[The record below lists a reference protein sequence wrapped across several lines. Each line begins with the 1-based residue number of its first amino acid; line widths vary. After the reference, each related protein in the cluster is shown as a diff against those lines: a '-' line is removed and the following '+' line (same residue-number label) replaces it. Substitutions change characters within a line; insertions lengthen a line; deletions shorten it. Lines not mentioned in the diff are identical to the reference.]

1 MTMHKLNLR
10 RYVTAIQGG
19 ELIRRIGKVS
29 QFFGLVVEANG
40 PDAFVGEL
48 CQIYS
53 RSQTQPINAEVVG
66 LRDGKVLLMPYG
78 ELRGI
83 GLGSEVIATGHPL
96 RIGVGE
102 GILGRIVD
110 AMGKPIDGK
119 PLAPLP
125 DHISLKNE
133 PLNPLSRRK
142 ISDILETGVK
152 AIDCFLTLGKGQR
165 VGIFSGS
172 GVGKSTLLGMVAK
185 DMQADINVIA
195 LVGERGREVQ
205 EFVDKSLGPEGL
217 KRSVIVVSTSDQ
229 PALVRSCAAYTATA
243 IAEYFRDKGKD
254 VLLIMDS
261 VTRFAMAQREIGL
274 AVGEPPTARGY
285 TPSVFANLPK
295 LLERCG
301 ASANGGSITAIYTVL
316 VEGDD
321 MNDPIADSVR
331 SILDGHIV
339 LARELAHQG
348 HYPAIDV
355 LKSISRLAPAL
366 MNAQEKTLVQR
377 GTGVLSNYEKSKD
390 IVEIGAYK
398 QGTNPELDLAIQ
410 LLPKLNQFLRQEID
424 TATTRTQ
431 AIAMLTQAL
440 ATPGVAAR

>member
-1 MTMHKLNLR
+1 MKTHKINLQR
-10 RYVTAIQGG
+10 FKTAIQGG

-29 QFFGLVVEANG
+29 QFFGLVVEATG
-40 PDAFVGEL
+40 PDAFLGEV

-83 GLGSEVIATGHPL
+83 GLGSEVIATGHPMQVA
-96 RIGVGE
+96 VGE
-102 GILGRIVD
+102 EILGRVLD

-119 PLAPLP
+119 PIAHLP

-142 ISDILETGVK
+142 IRDVLETGVK

-165 VGIFSGS
+165 IGIFSGS

-185 DMQADINVIA
+185 DMRADINVIA

-205 EFVDKSLGPEGL
+205 EFIDKNLGVEGL
-217 KRSVIVVSTSDQ
+217 KRSVVIASTSDQ

-261 VTRFAMAQREIGL
+261 ITRFAMAQREIGL
-274 AVGEPPTARGY
+274 AIGEPPTARGY

-301 ASANGGSITAIYTVL
+301 ASATNGSITAIYTVL

-339 LARELAHQG
+339 LARELANHG
-348 HYPAIDV
+348 HFPAIDV
-355 LKSISRLAPAL
+355 LKSLSRLAPVLMDAKEKAL
-366 MNAQEKTLVQR
+366 AQKCTNI
-377 GTGVLSNYEKSKD
+377 LSNYEKSKD
-390 IVEIGAYK
+390 IIEIGAYK
-398 QGTNPELDLAIQ
+398 QGSNPELDLAIQ
-410 LLPKLNQFLRQEID
+410 LLPKLNAFLCQEID
-424 TATTRTQ
+424 TAVTRDK
-431 AIAMLTQAL
+431 AVQAL
-440 ATPGVAAR
+440 ASILQ

>member
-1 MTMHKLNLR
+1 MTAPELNLQ
-10 RYVTAIQGG
+10 RYATAIQGG

-96 RIGVGE
+96 RIAVGDD
-102 GILGRIVD
+102 ILGRVID
-110 AMGKPIDGK
+110 AMGKPIDSK
-119 PLAPLP
+119 PMAALP
-125 DHISLKNE
+125 DHIDLKNE

-142 ISDILETGVK
+142 ICDILETGVR

-165 VGIFSGS
+165 VGIFAGS
-172 GVGKSTLLGMVAK
+172 GVGKSTLLGMIAK

-205 EFVDKSLGPEGL
+205 EFIDKNLGPEGL
-217 KRSVIVVSTSDQ
+217 KRSVIVASTSDQ

-285 TPSVFANLPK
+285 TPSVFANLPR

-301 ASANGGSITAIYTVL
+301 TSAHSGSITAIYTVL

-321 MNDPIADSVR
+321 LNDPIADSVR

-339 LARELAHQG
+339 LARELAEHG
-348 HYPAIDV
+348 HFPAIDV

-366 MNAQEKTLVQR
+366 MNAQEKTLAQH
-377 GTGVLSNYEKSKD
+377 GTGILSNYAKSRD
-390 IVEIGAYK
+390 MIEIGAYK
-398 QGTNPELDLAIQ
+398 QGSNPQLDLAIQ
-410 LLPKLNQFLRQEID
+410 LLPKLHAFLCQEID
-424 TATTRTQ
+424 TATTRSK
-431 AIAMLTQAL
+431 AIEMLAQAL
-440 ATPGVAAR
+440 H

>member
-1 MTMHKLNLR
+1 MMTHKLNLS
-10 RYVTAIQGG
+10 RYTTAIQSG
-19 ELIRRIGKVS
+19 ELTRRIGKVS
-29 QFFGLVVEANG
+29 QYFGLVVEATG
-40 PDAFVGEL
+40 PDAFLGEL

-53 RSQTQPINAEVVG
+53 RAQTQPINAEVVG

-83 GLGSEVIATGHPL
+83 ALGSEVIATGHPL
-96 RIGVGE
+96 QLAIGDA
-102 GILGRIVD
+102 ILGRVVD
-110 AMGKPIDGK
+110 AMGKPIDHK
-119 PLAPLP
+119 PVAVLS
-125 DHISLKNE
+125 DHINLKSE

-142 ISDILETGVK
+142 IRDVLETGVR
-152 AIDCFLTLGKGQR
+152 AIDCFLPLGKGQR

-172 GVGKSTLLGMVAK
+172 GVGKSTLLGMVAR

-205 EFVDKSLGPEGL
+205 EFIDDNLGPEGL

-274 AVGEPPTARGY
+274 AVGEPPTSRGY

-301 ASANGGSITAIYTVL
+301 ASASGGSITAIYTVL

-331 SILDGHIV
+331 GILDGHIV
-339 LARELAHQG
+339 LDRGLANHG
-348 HYPAIDV
+348 HFPAIDV
-355 LKSISRLAPAL
+355 LKSISRLASVLTTKEQKAV
-366 MNAQEKTLVQR
+366 MRK
-377 GTGVLSNYEKSKD
+377 GTGILSAYEKSKD
-390 IVEIGAYK
+390 MIEIGAYK
-398 QGTNPELDLAIQ
+398 QGSNPEVDLAIQ
-410 LLPKLNQFLRQEID
+410 LIPKLNAFLRQESD
-424 TATTRTQ
+424 SATSR
-431 AIAMLTQAL
+431 AKAMELL
-440 ATPGVAAR
+440 AKTLH

>member
-1 MTMHKLNLR
+1 MRKLNLQ
-10 RYVTAIQGG
+10 RYTTAIHGG
-19 ELIRRIGKVS
+19 ELTRRVGKVS

-40 PDAFVGEL
+40 PDAFLGEV

-83 GLGSEVIATGHPL
+83 ALGSEVIATGHPL
-96 RIGVGE
+96 QIAVGE
-102 GILGRIVD
+102 EILGRIID
-110 AMGKPIDGK
+110 AMGKPIDGR
-119 PLAPLP
+119 PLGTLP
-125 DHISLKNE
+125 DHINLKNE

-142 ISDILETGVK
+142 IRDILETGVK

-205 EFVDKSLGPEGL
+205 EFIDNNLGPEGL

-229 PALVRSCAAYTATA
+229 PALVRSCAAHTATA

-261 VTRFAMAQREIGL
+261 ITRFAMAQREIGL

-301 ASANGGSITAIYTVL
+301 AAANGGSITAIYTVL

-321 MNDPIADSVR
+321 LNDPIADSVR

-339 LARELAHQG
+339 LARELANHG
-348 HYPAIDV
+348 HFPAIDV
-355 LKSISRLAPAL
+355 LKSISRLAPTLA
-366 MNAQEKTLVQR
+366 NAQEKALMQR
-377 GTGVLSNYEKSKD
+377 GSGVLSHYEKGKD
-390 IVEIGAYK
+390 MIEIGAYK
-398 QGTNPELDLAIQ
+398 QGSNPELDLAIQ
-410 LLPKLNQFLRQEID
+410 LLPKLNAFLRQETD
-424 TATTRTQ
+424 TAVPRRQ
-431 AIAMLTQAL
+431 AIELLTKAL
-440 ATPGVAAR
+440 H

>member
-1 MTMHKLNLR
+1 MPNRKLNLQ
-10 RYVTAIQGG
+10 RYTTAIQGG

-29 QFFGLVVEANG
+29 QFFGLVVEATG
-40 PDAFVGEL
+40 PDAFLGEL

-83 GLGSEVIATGHPL
+83 GLGSEVIASGHPL
-96 RIGVGE
+96 QIAVGDE
-102 GILGRIVD
+102 ILGRIVD

-119 PLAPLP
+119 LMATLP
-125 DHISLKNE
+125 DHINLKNE

-142 ISDILETGVK
+142 IRDILETGVK
-152 AIDCFLTLGKGQR
+152 AIDCFLPLGKGQR

-205 EFVDKSLGPEGL
+205 EFIDKNLGPEGL

-229 PALVRSCAAYTATA
+229 PALVRSCAAHTATA

-274 AVGEPPTARGY
+274 AIGEPPTARGY

-301 ASANGGSITAIYTVL
+301 ASANGSITAIYTVL

-321 MNDPIADSVR
+321 LNDPIADSVR

-339 LARELAHQG
+339 LSRELANHG
-348 HYPAIDV
+348 HFPAID
-355 LKSISRLAPAL
+355 LLNSISRLAPVL
-366 MNAQEKTLVQR
+366 MNAQEKALVQR
-377 GTGVLSNYEKSKD
+377 GISILSSYEKSKD
-390 IVEIGAYK
+390 MIEIGAYK
-398 QGTNPELDLAIQ
+398 QGSNADIDRAIQ
-410 LLPKLNQFLRQEID
+410 MLPKLNAFLRQDTD
-424 TATTRTQ
+424 TASTRAK
-431 AIAMLTQAL
+431 AIEIL
-440 ATPGVAAR
+440 AETLQ

>member
-1 MTMHKLNLR
+1 MQTHKLNLQ
-10 RYVTAIQGG
+10 RYTTAIQGS

-29 QFFGLVVEANG
+29 QFFGLVVEATG
-40 PDAFVGEL
+40 PDAFLGEV

-66 LRDGKVLLMPYG
+66 IRDGKVLLMPYG

-83 GLGSEVIATGHPL
+83 GLGSDVIATGHPMQ
-96 RIGVGE
+96 IAVGDE
-102 GILGRIVD
+102 ILGRIVD

-119 PLAPLP
+119 PMASLP
-125 DHISLKNE
+125 DHISLKSE

-142 ISDILETGVK
+142 IRDVLETGVK
-152 AIDCFLTLGKGQR
+152 AIDSFLTLGKGQR
-165 VGIFSGS
+165 IGIFSGS

-205 EFVDKSLGPEGL
+205 EFIDKNLGPEGL

-229 PALVRSCAAYTATA
+229 PALVRSCAAYTATS

-261 VTRFAMAQREIGL
+261 ITRFAMSQREIGL
-274 AVGEPPTARGY
+274 AIGEPPTARGY

-301 ASANGGSITAIYTVL
+301 ASANSGSITAIYTVL

-339 LARELAHQG
+339 LARELANHG
-348 HYPAIDV
+348 HFPAIDV
-355 LKSISRLAPAL
+355 LKSLSRLAPVL
-366 MNAQEKTLVQR
+366 MNAKEKTLAQR
-377 GTGVLSNYEKSKD
+377 GTNMLSQYEKSKD
-390 IVEIGAYK
+390 MIEIGAYK
-398 QGTNPELDLAIQ
+398 QGSNPELDLAIQ
-410 LLPKLNQFLRQEID
+410 TLPKLNAFLCQETD
-424 TATTRTQ
+424 TAVTRSK
-431 AIAMLTQAL
+431 AVEMLAQIL
-440 ATPGVAAR
+440 H

>member
-1 MTMHKLNLR
+1 MTMHKLNLH
-10 RYVTAIQGG
+10 RYVTAIKGG
-19 ELIRRIGKVS
+19 ELISRIGKVS

-40 PDAFVGEL
+40 PDAFLGEL

-96 RIGVGE
+96 RISVGDE
-102 GILGRIVD
+102 ILGRIVD

-119 PLAPLP
+119 PLGSLP

-142 ISDILETGVK
+142 IRDILETGVR
-152 AIDCFLTLGKGQR
+152 AIDCFLTMGKGQR

-205 EFVDKSLGPEGL
+205 EFIDKSLGPEGL

-274 AVGEPPTARGY
+274 AIGEPPTARGY

-301 ASANGGSITAIYTVL
+301 ASANGGSITSIYTVL

-339 LARELAHQG
+339 LSRELANHG
-348 HYPAIDV
+348 HFPAIDV
-355 LKSISRLAPAL
+355 LKSISRLAPVL
-366 MNAQEKTLVQR
+366 MKPNEKALVQR
-377 GTGVLSNYEKSKD
+377 GTSILSNYEKSKD
-390 IVEIGAYK
+390 IIEIGAYK
-398 QGTNPELDLAIQ
+398 QGSNPELDLAIQ
-410 LLPKLNQFLRQEID
+410 LLPKLNNFLRQEID
-424 TATTRTQ
+424 TASTRTQ
-431 AIAMLTQAL
+431 AMDVL
-440 ATPGVAAR
+440 AQTLQGAGR